1 MPEHVQ
7 TEIADGIGILIVNRP
22 DALNALDG
30 PTLRHLD
37 TAFDQLNRDK
47 DIRVIVL
54 AGAGGKAFVAGGDI
68 RDLNSRQGLAHYQEL
83 AEDLHGCFSR
93 IEASDKPTIAAID
106 GWALGG
112 GVELL
117 LCTDMRIAGASATF
131 GLPEINLGLFPGAG
145 GTQRLIREIA
155 PCRARELMFTG
166 NRIDADEALALGLV
180 NSVVDAGSALD
191 AAKALAA
198 TVASKSPLVLKL
210 MKRTLRHGLSMPL
223 PAALAHEQAMIGLV
237 LDSDD
242 AHEGCGAF
250 IEKRQPE
257 FQGR

>member
-1 MPEHVQ
+1 MSEQVQ
-7 TEIADGIGILIVNRP
+7 TETSDGVGILTINRP

-30 PTLRHLD
+30 PTLKELD
-37 TAFDQLNRDK
+37 AAFDRLHRDG
-47 DIRVIVL
+47 DVRVIVL
-54 AGAGGKAFVAGGDI
+54 AGAGDKAFVAGGDI
-68 RDLNSRQGLAHYQEL
+68 RDLSSRQGLAHYQEL

-93 IEASDKPTIAAID
+93 IEASDKPTISAVD

-112 GVELL
+112 GVELI
-117 LCTDMRIAGASATF
+117 LCTDMRIAGASAIF

-166 NRIDADEALALGLV
+166 NRIDADTALALGLV
-180 NSVVDAGSALD
+180 NSVVESGFALG
-191 AAKALAA
+191 AARAKAV

-210 MKRTLRHGLSMPL
+210 MKRTLRHGVSMPL
-223 PAALAHEQAMIGLV
+223 PAALAYEQAMIGLV

>member
-7 TEIADGIGILIVNRP
+7 TEITDGSGILTINRP

-30 PTLRHLD
+30 PTLKQLD
-37 TAFDQLNRDK
+37 AAFDRLNRDT
-47 DIRVIVL
+47 DVRVIVL
-54 AGAGGKAFVAGGDI
+54 AGAGDRAFVAGGDI
-68 RDLNSRQGLAHYQEL
+68 RDLNSRRGLAHYQEL
-83 AEDLHGCFSR
+83 AEDLHGCFAR
-93 IEASDKPTIAAID
+93 IEASDKPTISAID

-166 NRIDADEALALGLV
+166 NRIDADTALSLGLV
-180 NSVVDAGSALD
+180 NSVVENGSVLD
-191 AAKALAA
+191 AAKAMAA

-210 MKRTLRHGLSMPL
+210 MKRTLRHGVSMPQ
-223 PAALAHEQAMIGLV
+223 PAALAYEQAMIGLV

>member
-7 TEIADGIGILIVNRP
+7 TEIADGIGILTINRP

-30 PTLRHLD
+30 PTLSQLE
-37 TAFDQLNRDK
+37 TAFDRLSRDK
-47 DIRVIVL
+47 NVRVIIL
-54 AGAGGKAFVAGGDI
+54 AGAGDKAFVAGGDI
-68 RDLNSRQGLAHYQEL
+68 RDLNSRLGLAHYQEL
-83 AEDLHGCFSR
+83 AEGLHGCFSR
-93 IEASDKPTIAAID
+93 IEASDKPTISAID

-117 LCTDMRIAGASATF
+117 LCTDMRIAGASAVF

-166 NRIDADEALALGLV
+166 NRIDADAALALGLV
-180 NSVVDAGSALD
+180 NSVVDAGSALN
-191 AAKALAA
+191 AAKVLAA